1 MLSLSD
7 TSLRDRDVQTSDQP
21 CFSISITHMS
31 HPKFERLDG
40 GGEGNILTAIL
51 ETHHSHAARNG
62 VLVYIPSNAIYFENT
77 TTPRTM
83 FLKDQ

>member
-1 MLSLSD
+1 MFFPLLAILSLSD
-7 TSLRDRDVQTSDQP
+7 TSLRYKDIQTSDQP

-31 HPKFERLDG
+31 HSKFERLD

-62 VLVYIPSNAIYFENT
+62 VLVYIPSNAIYFESNIH
-77 TTPRTM
+77 
-83 FLKDQ
+83 D